1 MIYGFTTGTSC
12 RNLSLIFVS
21 SPALVYFFLGVL
33 LPFHLFSLTSP
44 SHYRSSTITSNSEL
58 AACTCILASQKS
70 ETNATISSKYRKT
83 LYSPSTYVRAKNW
96 DCKQRLLSFSLARLL
111 FLLEASGCGSII
123 TKLALP
129 DDTCMLESL
138 FTVPIHGSAC
148 RHYWDM
154 DRWLSELYMDRDLS
168 IGWQSSMHV
177 WSNRPAMHLRV
188 NRIPPRM
195 IHYIETHHMSQLQ
208 DSKLSAR
215 KNSVDIC
222 FSCSGSSLV
231 TCCRWSP
238 ECSFFF
244 QLGMSLL

>member
-21 SPALVYFFLGVL
+21 SPALVYCFLGVL

-70 ETNATISSKYRKT
+70 ETTPISSTYRKT
-83 LYSPSTYVRAKNW
+83 SYNSTRVRTYEQKIEIASNAFFHS
-96 DCKQRLLSFSLARLL
+96 LPSLARLL

-168 IGWQSSMHV
+168 IGWQSSIHV

-188 NRIPPRM
+188 NRISPRM

-208 DSKLSAR
+208 DSKLSAG

-244 QLGMSLL
+244 S